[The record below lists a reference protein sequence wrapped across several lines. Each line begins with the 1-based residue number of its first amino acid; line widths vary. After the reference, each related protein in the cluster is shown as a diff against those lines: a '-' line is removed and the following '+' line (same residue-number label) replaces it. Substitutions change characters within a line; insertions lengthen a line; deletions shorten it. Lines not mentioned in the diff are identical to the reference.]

1 FGSGNTRSFR
11 TGRCNTKSHH
21 RLAIACLAAAAIER
35 VLEAI
40 WTIQNE
46 IWYNTKSHHRLAIAR
61 LAAAA
66 IERIL
71 EAVWTI

>member
-1 FGSGNTRSFR
+1 MPNQDELDCYIPDHAGELDFYGRKTRKFP
-11 TGRCNTKSHH
+11 
-21 RLAIACLAAAAIER
+21 I
-35 VLEAI
+35 
-40 WTIQNE
+40 
-46 IWYNTKSHHRLAIAR
+46 YNTKSHHRLAIAR